1 MERERKREEKEA
13 GREEKRIWG
22 YHLPLMQ
29 LLLLLIKGGK
39 KIPPL
44 NTSNS
49 VKQEAFVR
57 VRCISRLI
65 VVCWYAEPVLNIS
78 S

>member
-1 MERERKREEKEA
+1 MEREKEKEA

-22 YHLPLMQ
+22 YYLPLVQ
-29 LLLLLIKGGK
+29 LLLLLK
-39 KIPPL
+39 KKKKNPPL
-44 NTSNS
+44 NTLDS